1 MSYWDDYKGECYVNL
16 YGPGAGKGYF
26 DYGTYAVI
34 DFVHHIEKGH
44 LKNAI
49 SIEREFNCNADV
61 RIMGKDLIPLIEK
74 YYPDYD
80 RSGIVPSEEYS
91 FFCYDMS

>member
-1 MSYWDDYKGECYVNL
+1 MSYWDDYKGECYVLLN
-16 YGPGAGKGYF
+16 GPGTKSGYF
-26 DYGTYAVI
+26 GYGMDSVI
-34 DFVHHIEKGH
+34 DFAHHVDKGH

-49 SIEREFNCNADV
+49 RIEREFNCNADV
-61 RIMGKDLIPLIEK
+61 DILGKDLIPFLQK

-80 RSGIVPSEEYS
+80 TSGIIPTEKYS